1 MNLVL
6 VVMRFIGLVKSH
18 LLRNRMDFSWCL
30 APLRMMRNRH
40 VLALLAVFG
49 VKLLVAVAD
58 FFELRQRPLF
68 FGAKWFQVEILQFEF
83 SICVELRVVDIV
95 KRVEYKGVSLM
106 TGFWRFGGSEVW
118 RWSFGVRTFL
128 VFGVL
133 GFRSVSR
140 INKTLLFLCFGWRLI
155 QIRHNSSTFQLQP
168 LLRLHPCF
176 RTLNPFQRLRRQIKI
191 ERRVFR
197 FEQFHLHPRLLPP
210 HSLRQRSFQLIQV
223 LPLPRLRLLLRLRLD
238 NRKFS
243 WNWRIDKM
251 IFF

>member
-6 VVMRFIGLVKSH
+6 VVMRFIGLVEGH

-30 APLRMMRNRH
+30 APLRMMRNGH
-40 VLALLAVFG
+40 VLALFAVFG

-58 FFELRQRPLF
+58 FFELRQWALF
-68 FGAKWFQVEILQFEF
+68 FRAKWFQVEILQFEF

-106 TGFWRFGGSEVW
+106 TGFWGFGGSEVG
-118 RWSFGVRTFL
+118 RWSFGVWTFL

-133 GFRSVSR
+133 GFRSISR
-140 INKTLLFLCFGWRLI
+140 IDKTLLFFRLRWRLI
-155 QIRHNSSTFQLQP
+155 QIRHNSATFQLQP
-168 LLRLHPCF
+168 LLRLHPRF
-176 RTLNPFQRLRRQIKI
+176 RTLNPLQRLGRQIKI

-197 FEQFHLHPRLLPP
+197 FEQFHLQPRLLPP
-210 HSLRQRSFQLIQV
+210 HPLRQRSFQLIQV
-223 LPLPRLRLLLRLRLD
+223 LPLSRLSFLLRLRL
-238 NRKFS
+238 NHRKFC

-251 IFF
+251 VFF